1 MSSLSSLFVKR
12 FISTTKYLFF
22 KRGRPIQEYR
32 DAMARF
38 CNMVKLP
45 EGVEYR
51 EVDCHGTKAVYVT
64 PDNVDNENI
73 ILYFHGGGYA
83 MGSIETHKPL
93 VGRIAKASATKA
105 LLIDYRLAPENPYPN
120 GLDDAIKSYRWL
132 LNGEGYTNDKV
143 IFAGDSAGGGMT
155 VASML
160 RLKQEGQPLPLAGIC
175 LSPWLDLEA
184 TGKSATSKA
193 KEDPMIDLQSV
204 KEWALMYAPKE
215 KLTDPLVSPLYGDL
229 SGLPSLYL
237 QVGSAELLL
246 DDSTRLA
253 EKAKNLGVEVE
264 IEVWDDMIHVWQAFG
279 NYIPESVP
287 AIEKIGKFIRSKFS
301 LPELA

>member
-1 MSSLSSLFVKR
+1 
-12 FISTTKYLFF
+12 
-22 KRGRPIQEYR
+22 
-32 DAMARF
+32 
-38 CNMVKLP
+38 MVKLP
-45 EGVEYR
+45 EGVSYED
-51 EVDCHGTKAVYVT
+51 VDCNGVSAVYVT
-64 PDNVDNENI
+64 PENVDNDNI

-93 VGRIAKASATKA
+93 VGRITKASATKA
-105 LLIDYRLAPENPYPN
+105 LLIDYRLAPENPFPS
-120 GLDDAIKSYRWL
+120 GLEDAMNSYKWL
-132 LNGEGYTNDKV
+132 LNGEGYTPDRIV
-143 IFAGDSAGGGMT
+143 FAGDSAGGGMT
-155 VASML
+155 MASL
-160 RLKQEGQPLPLAGIC
+160 LKLKNDGGPLPKAGIC
-175 LSPWLDLEA
+175 LSAWLDLKA
-184 TGKSATSKA
+184 TGDSATSKA

-215 KLTDPLVSPLYGDL
+215 KLDDPLVSPLYGDL

-253 EKAKNLGVEVE
+253 EKAKQAGVEVD

-287 AIEKIGKFIRSKFS
+287 AIEKIGKYIRSKFS
-301 LPELA
+301 LPELKA